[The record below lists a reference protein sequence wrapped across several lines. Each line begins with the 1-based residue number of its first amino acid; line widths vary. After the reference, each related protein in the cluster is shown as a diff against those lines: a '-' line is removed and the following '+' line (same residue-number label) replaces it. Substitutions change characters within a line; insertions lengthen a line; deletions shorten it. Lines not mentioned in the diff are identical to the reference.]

1 MNHGLLRVV
10 KKMFKACKRW
20 WGASPRL
27 ASASGSPTTTTIG
40 TTILALLASGSSE
53 VLAPASP
60 LALEPL
66 TVGKGLSNFVL
77 WEIKNTPLM
86 SRNVEPLK
94 GTGDGSLTSA

>member
-1 MNHGLLRVV
+1 MA
-10 KKMFKACKRW
+10 FKRW

-27 ASASGSPTTTTIG
+27 ASASGSPATTIG
-40 TTILALLASGSSE
+40 TALLALLASGSSE

-66 TVGKGLSNFVL
+66 TIGKGLSNFVL